1 MLFKKKFLAF
11 VFTLL
16 MLPSVCFADFTV
28 KSDTR
33 EFNIITGVYNLA
45 GNVVVQFPAQGS
57 TMTITGD
64 KAIVQMYQQELHAN
78 NNITL
83 VWDGLKFS
91 CDNVDVYHNQ
101 RTAYLTGNLVFDA
114 NGHHIT
120 SNEGQYNWQT
130 KIAVFSG
137 NVIIDNIPRKDPVQ
151 YSFKDNAFH

>member
-1 MLFKKKFLAF
+1 MLFQKKFIAF
-11 VFTLL
+11 LFTLL

-28 KSDTR
+28 NSDSK
-33 EFNIITGVYNLA
+33 EFNIITGTYNLV

-64 KAIVQMYQQELHAN
+64 RAIVQMYQQELHAN

-83 VWDGLKFS
+83 AWDGLNFS
-91 CDNVDVYHNQ
+91 CNAVDVYHTQ

-137 NVIIDNIPRKDPVQ
+137 NVVVDNTPKSGSVS
-151 YSFKDNAFH
+151 YNLKSNSFQ